1 MIYDAD
7 TMARG
12 WLAVAHASG
21 KDDWLPVLSRT
32 ILLEQ
37 HPTGLRLV
45 ATDSWMLLTAFV
57 PAAEH
62 GPEHEP
68 ELDEAPGEKAVAMDL
83 DGRGAGLM
91 KYAIKRAKAAAKA
104 DEEPPEIKVRLN
116 QNTPHPDGPP
126 QLDGM
131 APLSVVLEMP
141 DVERVVLPVFAGDYP
156 AFHGLLLGL
165 RGVPTDRVA
174 LHPDRIGRLASAAQM
189 VGGQIGWT
197 FGGEQL
203 AARVDLINGEPYV
216 RGLVQ
221 PVRWDWY
228 RNEPRVENPEAPP
241 AEETDEAE
249 PDEPVGVEVSATLN
263 GEPVETG

>member
-12 WLAVAHASG
+12 WLAVAQASG

-32 ILLEQ
+32 VLLEQ

-45 ATDSWMLLTAFV
+45 ATDSWMLLTSFI

-68 ELDEAPGEKAVAMDL
+68 EIDEAPTERAVAMDL

-91 KYAIKRAKAAAKA
+91 KYAVKRARAAAKE
-104 DEEPPEIKVRLN
+104 DEEAPEMRIRLN
-116 QNTPHPDGPP
+116 QDTPHPDGPA

-131 APLSVVLEMP
+131 GALSVVLEMP
-141 DVERVVLPVFAGDYP
+141 DVERVVLPVFGGDYP
-156 AFHGLLLGL
+156 PYPGLLLGL
-165 RGVPTDRVA
+165 EGVSTDRIA
-174 LHPDRIGRLASAAQM
+174 LHPDRVSRLCAAAQH

-197 FGGEQL
+197 FGGEAR
-203 AARVDLINGEPYV
+203 AARVDMINADPAL

-221 PVRWDWY
+221 PVRWDWW

-241 AEETDEAE
+241 TEELDEDGA
-249 PDEPVGVEVSATLN
+249 
-263 GEPVETG
+263 PVEPAAVADTVEADD